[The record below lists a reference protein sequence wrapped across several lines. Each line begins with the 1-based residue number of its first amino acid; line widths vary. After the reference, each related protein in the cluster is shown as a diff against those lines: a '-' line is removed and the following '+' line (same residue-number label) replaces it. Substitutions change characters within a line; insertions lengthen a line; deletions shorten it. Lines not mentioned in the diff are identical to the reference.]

1 MTILHH
7 PHLGGT
13 PTELDPV
20 GDRGQLKGEIV
31 RLRRVVA
38 LQEDKIRALQRIIA
52 GNGQRKKRS
61 LWRRVLSLR

>member
-31 RLRRVVA
+31 RLRRLVA
-38 LQEDKIRALQRIIA
+38 LQEVRIRHLERDLA
-52 GNGQRKKRS
+52 GKGQRKKRGW
-61 LWRRVLSLR
+61 WR